1 MSFFVMLSLSVCL
14 LTPMEPSVNEKMTL
28 QLIQEWK
35 TWHKSGLH
43 DLQLHDSEK
52 TIELGI
58 LAKKDKGV
66 MKLLLKELETRDAP
80 NIFYVKYLA
89 LLLGRIEALEA
100 IPALSRIL
108 QDKTRHDCDRG
119 GALHALGWMG
129 KPALPALAEA
139 LKSSDVFGRKYAAAA
154 LTIMGDFGGGKQV
167 PEAISLLLEAMKDED
182 EEVRNAA
189 VGCFGFEVAFTPE
202 FAGPYLLKALQH
214 KNPFVR
220 AGTAEASIR
229 LKVNAAEAE
238 KTLIELLGHPN
249 IEVRL
254 QALGGLGHEECS
266 YGKAAVPPLRVAL
279 KDKDS
284 RVRAGA
290 ALALSCQGP
299 AAEPALGDLLKLLK
313 EDKDEGVRA
322 EAATALGCI
331 GPAAKEAVPALIDA
345 LKNDSLIHWRA
356 INALGDIGPNARA
369 AIPLLEGLLR
379 EYQEVGS
386 PDDVRHVALML
397 AKIRGK

>member
-1 MSFFVMLSLSVCL
+1 M
-14 LTPMEPSVNEKMTL
+14 NEKLAL

-35 TWHKSGLH
+35 TWHNSEPH
-43 DLQLHDSEK
+43 DFEK
-52 TIELGI
+52 EKELGA
-58 LAKKDKGV
+58 LAKKDQRV
-66 MKLLLKELETRDAP
+66 MKLLVKELETHPP
-80 NIFYVKYLA
+80 NRFYVGGVA
-89 LLLGRIEALEA
+89 LLLGRIQAQEA
-100 IPALSRIL
+100 IPAILGVL
-108 QDKTRHDCDRG
+108 QDKSRHEIERG
-119 GALHALGWMG
+119 GACRALGLMG
-129 KPALPALAEA
+129 KPALPTLAEA

-154 LTIMGDFGGGKQV
+154 LSAMGDLGGRKQV

-313 EDKDEGVRA
+313 EDKDERVRA
-322 EAATALGCI
+322 NAVTALGSI

-397 AKIRGK
+397 AKIRRK

>member
-1 MSFFVMLSLSVCL
+1 MNAFLIFSLSVCL
-14 LTPMEPSVNEKMTL
+14 LTPMEPDMNEKLAL
-28 QLIQEWK
+28 QLIQEFK
-35 TWHKSGLH
+35 TGLN
-43 DLQLHDSEK
+43 LGTYYFEK
-52 TIELGI
+52 EKELGA
-58 LAKKDKGV
+58 LAKKDQRV
-66 MKLLLKELETRDAP
+66 MKLLVKELETRTP
-80 NIFYVKYLA
+80 NKFYVGGVA
-89 LLLGRIEALEA
+89 LLLGKIQAQEA
-100 IPALSRIL
+100 IPAILGVL
-108 QDKTRHDCDRG
+108 QDKSRDEIERG
-119 GALHALGWMG
+119 GACRALGLMG
-129 KPALPALAEA
+129 KPALPTLAEA

-154 LTIMGDFGGGKQV
+154 LSAMGDLGGRKQV

-182 EEVRNAA
+182 EEVRSAA

-220 AGTAEASIR
+220 VGAAEASIC
-229 LKVNAAEAE
+229 LMVNGAEAE
-238 KTLIELLGHPN
+238 KTILELLGHPN
-249 IEVRL
+249 VEVCL
-254 QALGGLGHEECS
+254 QALRGLGHGELS
-266 YGKAAVPPLRVAL
+266 YGKAAVPPLRSAL

-313 EDKDEGVRA
+313 EDKDERVRA
-322 EAATALGCI
+322 NAVTALGSI

-345 LKNDSLIHWRA
+345 LKNDSLIHWSA

>member
-1 MSFFVMLSLSVCL
+1 MSFFVTLSLSVCL
-14 LTPMEPSVNEKMTL
+14 LTPMEPDMNEKLAL

-35 TWHKSGLH
+35 TWHNLEPH
-43 DLQLHDSEK
+43 DFEK
-52 TIELGI
+52 EKELGA
-58 LAKKDKGV
+58 LAKKDKRV

-80 NIFYVKYLA
+80 NVFYVEYLA
-89 LLLGRIEALEA
+89 CRLGLIQAQEA
-100 IPALSRIL
+100 IPTLSRII
-108 QDKTRHDCDRG
+108 QDKSRSDFDRS
-119 GALHALGWMG
+119 GAIRALGLMG
-129 KPALPALAEA
+129 KPALPTLAEV
-139 LKSSDVFGRKYAAAA
+139 LKSSDVFGRRQAAGA
-154 LTIMGDFGGGKQV
+154 LGSMGDLGGRKQV

-182 EEVRNAA
+182 EEVRNVA
-189 VGCFGFEVAFTPE
+189 VSCFGFEVAFTPE

-220 AGTAEASIR
+220 AGAAEASIC

-238 KTLIELLGHPN
+238 KTILELLGHAN

-254 QALGGLGHEECS
+254 QALGGLRHEERS
-266 YGKAAVPPLRVAL
+266 YGKAAVTPLRSAL

-313 EDKDEGVRA
+313 EDKDERVRA
-322 EAATALGCI
+322 NAVTALGSI

-345 LKNDSLIHWRA
+345 LKNDSLIHWSA